1 MKLIDQAGLA
11 ETRDRRGI
19 VIRIRIRIFILY
31 TAGLS
36 LLEERTIRGTGGKGV
51 VVGSSGWEKR
61 GSLGENERGED
72 EERGQRAEKERIQ
85 GHSERACQ

>member
-1 MKLIDQAGLA
+1 MKLVDQAGLA

-19 VIRIRIRIFILY
+19 VIHILILY

-36 LLEERTIRGTGGKGV
+36 LLEERTIRGTGGKGM

-61 GSLGENERGED
+61 GSLGENGRGED
-72 EERGQRAEKERIQ
+72 EERG
-85 GHSERACQ
+85 

>member
-1 MKLIDQAGLA
+1 MKLVDQAGLA

-19 VIRIRIRIFILY
+19 VIRILILY

-36 LLEERTIRGTGGKGV
+36 LLEERTIRGTGGKGM

-61 GSLGENERGED
+61 GSLGENGRGED
-72 EERGQRAEKERIQ
+72 EERG
-85 GHSERACQ
+85 